1 MNIHSLEMP
10 APAGT
15 ASATEYWIQ
24 TMTAVATVLASDRRS
39 SEILESIRR
48 IFAEKGFDGASMQ
61 DLARA
66 ADMSVGNFYRYF
78 PSKAAIIDAMISRDL
93 DEIEQNFA
101 VIIDSYDPL
110 AQLRATIKHR
120 VSTEVCADEGPMMAE
135 ITAVA
140 LRKPEIGE
148 VMLRMEQVI
157 TQHLMIVF
165 ARISGLSLE
174 VATQRFTAH
183 AGLIMILI
191 KGCAMSPR
199 KGGATES
206 DLVAVV
212 LRTIDGVLAEVSGAQ
227 VEGKS

>member
-1 MNIHSLEMP
+1 MTL
-10 APAGT
+10 T
-15 ASATEYWIQ
+15 A
-24 TMTAVATVLASDRRS
+24 TALAADRRTAG
-39 SEILESIRR
+39 ILDSIWRV
-48 IFAEKGFDGASMQ
+48 FAAKGFDGASMQ

-93 DEIEQNFA
+93 DEIEQDFA
-101 VIIDSYDPL
+101 AIIDSADPM
-110 AQLRATIKHR
+110 ASLRATLAHR
-120 VSTEVCADEGPMMAE
+120 ISNEVCANEGPMMAE

-140 LRKPEIGE
+140 LRKPEICDV
-148 VMLRMEQVI
+148 VMRMEQVV
-157 TQHLMIVF
+157 TQYLMAVF
-165 ARISGLSLE
+165 ARATGLPLAE
-174 VATQRFTAH
+174 VTSRFTAH

-212 LRTIDGVLAEVSGAQ
+212 LRTIDSVLAEVSGA
-227 VEGKS
+227 GLKGNS

>member
-1 MNIHSLEMP
+1 M
-10 APAGT
+10 T
-15 ASATEYWIQ
+15 QSAT
-24 TMTAVATVLASDRRS
+24 ALAADRRTA
-39 SEILESIRR
+39 EILDSIWRV
-48 IFAEKGFDGASMQ
+48 FAAKGFDGASMQ

-93 DEIEQNFA
+93 DEIEQKFA
-101 VIIDSYDPL
+101 GILDSADPMASLRETL
-110 AQLRATIKHR
+110 AQRI
-120 VSTEVCADEGPMMAE
+120 STEVCAAEGPMMAE

-148 VMLRMEQVI
+148 VMMRMEKVV
-157 TQHLMIVF
+157 TQYLMAVF
-165 ARISGLSLE
+165 ALATGLPQDD
-174 VATQRFTAH
+174 VTRRFTAH

-199 KGGATES
+199 KGSATES

-212 LRTIDGVLAEVSGAQ
+212 LRTIDSVLAEVSGA
-227 VEGKS
+227 GLKGNS